1 MALKRSGAGIVRAAA
16 LCAAALAFRP
26 AFAGP
31 AAGQPA
37 PPLVVA
43 TIDGGTFDLAAAR
56 GHVVLVN
63 FWATWCPPCRHE
75 MPLLDAFAARHR
87 AEGLIVIG
95 LSVDRRR
102 DRREVVDVMGGFSYL
117 AGLADGAK
125 RNGFGPPQALPMTY
139 VVDGAGTIR
148 AVLAPGRGEL
158 TEDMLD
164 AAVGPLLGAA
174 PPP

>member
-1 MALKRSGAGIVRAAA
+1 MAMARIVTQMVV
-16 LCAAALAFRP
+16 LCAVVLSSMTAR
-26 AFAGP
+26 AGP
-31 AAGQPA
+31 APGQPA

-75 MPLLDAFAARHR
+75 MPLIDAFAARHR
-87 AEGLIVIG
+87 AQGLVVIG

-102 DRREVVDVMGGFSYL
+102 DRREVAEVMRPYGYL

-125 RNGFGPPQALPMTY
+125 ANGFGPPQALPMTY
-139 VVDGAGTIR
+139 LVDATGVVR

-158 TEDMLD
+158 TEEMLES
-164 AAVGPLLGAA
+164 AIEPLLGAGAA
-174 PPP
+174 P

>member
-1 MALKRSGAGIVRAAA
+1 MPITRAWAPVAGAAA
-16 LCAAALAFRP
+16 FCIALLGCAPAL
-26 AFAGP
+26 AGP
-31 AAGQPA
+31 AAGAPA

-43 TIDGGTFDLAAAR
+43 TIDGGNFDLAAAR

-102 DRREVVDVMGGFSYL
+102 DRREVVEVMGGFSYL
-117 AGLADGAK
+117 AGLADGAT

-139 VVDGAGTIR
+139 VVDRDGTIR
-148 AVLAPGRGEL
+148 AVLSPGRGEL
-158 TEDMLD
+158 TQEMLD
-164 AAVGPLLGAA
+164 AAVGTLLGAA
-174 PPP
+174 PTP